1 MPTLQALLKRREKAK
16 FLLIGHLEPIEDLIR
31 RHDTTTTKSKDYHEI
46 ITGKPTLDRKLESL
60 LTVCQELYDQL
71 DISHAEFGTT
81 ADLERAISARCSSV
95 AVFIDTITAAEQ
107 RHHTALHDDSKV
119 RSSSPNSDSKTNQA
133 SVNFTHASR
142 DSTSTEHVSPPRR
155 ILLKTAKIR
164 ASYRGKEAIANVLFD
179 EGADRSFVTKRFA
192 KSLNANVH
200 NTELLKLKS
209 FNNSQAD
216 YTSVPTTSLQ
226 LHTRYGKRVLIDVL
240 CVEEISDNLDNNV
253 TSEIANLRYLQ
264 GLPLAHPISDESV
277 ISIDILI
284 GADRY
289 WDFIG
294 NRVVRG
300 PGPTAVSSSFG
311 FLLSGPLRHGKPR
324 SAQAQTFHITT
335 LPPDD
340 ELLDKNVASY
350 WDLESIGIRDTMN
363 SPLEKSTPDEQFK
376 QYATNCLTEENNRF
390 TAKLPWKSSHDPL
403 PTNYDIARNR
413 TRHMIQ
419 KLPRDIVYM
428 YDRII
433 SEQLESNYIEQ
444 VNEDDNTEGHYL
456 PHRAVKRD
464 SDTTP
469 IRVNP
474 A

>member
-1 MPTLQALLKRREKAK
+1 MTARSVQLLQTWT
-16 FLLIGHLEPIEDLIR
+16 P
-31 RHDTTTTKSKDYHEI
+31 
-46 ITGKPTLDRKLESL
+46 KL
-60 LTVCQELYDQL
+60 
-71 DISHAEFGTT
+71 
-81 ADLERAISARCSSV
+81 
-95 AVFIDTITAAEQ
+95 
-107 RHHTALHDDSKV
+107 
-119 RSSSPNSDSKTNQA
+119 
-133 SVNFTHASR
+133 
-142 DSTSTEHVSPPRR
+142 TSTEHPSHPRR

-179 EGADRSFVTKRFA
+179 EGADQSFVTKRFA

-200 NTELLKLKS
+200 NTERLKLKS
-209 FNNSQAD
+209 FTNLQAD
-216 YTSVPTTSLQ
+216 YTSVPATLLQ
-226 LHTRYGKRVLIDVL
+226 LHTRYGKRILIDLL
-240 CVEEISDNLDNNV
+240 CVEGICNV

-300 PGPTAVSSSFG
+300 PGPTAN
-311 FLLSGPLRHGKPR
+311 
-324 SAQAQTFHITT
+324 T
-335 LPPDD
+335 
-340 ELLDKNVASY
+340 
-350 WDLESIGIRDTMN
+350 
-363 SPLEKSTPDEQFK
+363 
-376 QYATNCLTEENNRF
+376 
-390 TAKLPWKSSHDPL
+390 SHDPEL
-403 PTNYDIARNR
+403 PC
-413 TRHMIQ
+413 
-419 KLPRDIVYM
+419 DIVYM

-469 IRVNP
+469 IRVVYDCSATGGLGQPSLNDCLDTGPSLLNGLTAILLRFRSNP
-474 A
+474 VALTSDIEKAFLQIRLHPDDRKHTKFLWLSDVNDVNSDFVTYQFSSVLFGATCSPFILNATVKTLVMTILTCQLQLPINLRDDMYVDDVITGCRDTSEASTILQRREQTIRYSRF